1 MLAEGALRA
10 LKDQFSRLF
19 SSEWMYCRRNREWA
33 LECLGVELK
42 ALEYFT
48 AGSGLGPPP

>member
-1 MLAEGALRA
+1 MTVLLGP

-19 SSEWMYCRRNREWA
+19 SNEWIYCRRSREWA
-33 LECLGVELK
+33 LECLAVELE
-42 ALEYFT
+42 ALEFFT